1 MWEAAKDDERR
12 DDERRDDER
21 RMEEN
26 IIMNVRVEP

>member
-1 MWEAAKDDERR
+1 LWEAAK

-26 IIMNVRVEP
+26 IIMNVRVGP

>member
-1 MWEAAKDDERR
+1 MWEAAK

>member
-1 MWEAAKDDERR
+1 LWEAAK

>member
-1 MWEAAKDDERR
+1 MWEAAK

-26 IIMNVRVEP
+26 IIMNIRVEP

>member
-1 MWEAAKDDERR
+1 MWTLWEAAK

>member
-1 MWEAAKDDERR
+1 MWEAAK

-26 IIMNVRVEP
+26 IIMNVRVGP

>member
-1 MWEAAKDDERR
+1 MWEAAKDD
-12 DDERRDDER
+12 DRRDDER

>member
-1 MWEAAKDDERR
+1 MWEAAK

-26 IIMNVRVEP
+26 IIMNVRVKP